1 MINIEKRDIQKGY
14 SKMHSKGSICTL
26 VNDLTL
32 SFPSFP
38 NQPVPHPHSHKLYVF
53 IFLSGV
59 FFEGHHK
66 ESASQLKNLDGIK
79 NESH

>member
-38 NQPVPHPHSHKLYVF
+38 NQPVPTPTVTNSMYLF
-53 IFLSGV
+53 PFQEFFL
-59 FFEGHHK
+59 K
-66 ESASQLKNLDGIK
+66 ATIK
-79 NESH
+79 KVHLN